1 MQDLLETGG
10 LLRME
15 WTRRLPG
22 LLVRK
27 NAEAAATI
35 CPALLCDVPATS
47 LTAQSKAKVRGLFI
61 PAFLFIHLLFMHIP
75 SVYIVYIINHVYSH
89 TPA

>member
-15 WTRRLPG
+15 WTGRLPG

-47 LTAQSKAKVRGLFI
+47 LTAQSKAKV
-61 PAFLFIHLLFMHIP
+61 
-75 SVYIVYIINHVYSH
+75 
-89 TPA
+89 